1 MDTMKLL
8 LGATIALLL
17 GALAVSW
24 QGMNT
29 GVKNTPPD
37 EVARLEKQI
46 KELRAEQDNLKMQRD
61 LQLLRSE
68 PIQTATP
75 SSNAAEIEAMKL
87 QLAQNKLALEEMEM
101 RKEAEKRDKKVA
113 QDEEG
118 LIEQRKLEG
127 GDSEL
132 RRARMISEAL
142 LIGRVKEYVED
153 AQYGG
158 FITFD
163 VLMPDQVQPGVVVAI
178 RRKTGIL
185 GQLKVSDMSAEGAIA
200 NPMPGFGPVKPQIGD
215 ELILPPQY

>member
-24 QGMNT
+24 QGMNQ

-37 EVARLEKQI
+37 EIARLQKQV

-61 LQLLRSE
+61 LQQLRSE
-68 PIQTATP
+68 SIQTPANSELET
-75 SSNAAEIEAMKL
+75 MRL
-87 QLAQNKLALEEMEM
+87 QVAQNKLALEEIEL
-101 RKEAEKRDKKVA
+101 RKEAEARDKKVA

-118 LIEQRKLEG
+118 LLAQRSLEG

-132 RRARMISEAL
+132 RRARMIRDAL
-142 LIGRVKEYVED
+142 LVGRIKEYVED

-158 FITFD
+158 FVTFE
-163 VLMPDQVQPGVVVAI
+163 VLLPEQIQAGVIVAI
-178 RRKTGIL
+178 RRQTGIL
-185 GQLKVSDMSAEGAIA
+185 GQLKVSDITAAGAIA
-200 NPMPGFGPVKPQIGD
+200 NPLPGFGPVKPQVGD